1 MESMGTKRISSS
13 PRLFSILT
21 SLLAIFVFTATRA
34 FAQAPPAV
42 AIHVT
47 GEVPRHLD
55 LSAADLAAFQRQ
67 TIRVTDDQGSSVEY
81 GGVPVAEILEKAGA
95 PLGKELKG
103 ANLGLGVIARASDG
117 YRVLFSLTEFDAAFS
132 DRIILLADR
141 RDGKPLD
148 GREGPLRLVVS
159 GDQRHARW
167 VRGVT
172 ILEIFKVR

>member
-1 MESMGTKRISSS
+1 MESLGTKRILNSLL
-13 PRLFSILT
+13 LFSILT
-21 SLLAIFVFTATRA
+21 SLLAMFVFTPARA
-34 FAQAPPAV
+34 SAQASPAV
-42 AIHVT
+42 AIHVA

-81 GGVPVAEILEKAGA
+81 GGVPVAEILEKSGA

-103 ANLGLGVIARASDG
+103 ANLALGVIARASDG
-117 YRVLFSLTEFDAAFS
+117 YRVLFSLTEFDAAFT

-148 GREGPLRLVVS
+148 GREGPLRLVVW
-159 GDQRHARW
+159 GDKRHARW
-167 VRGVT
+167 VRGVI
-172 ILEIFKVR
+172 ILEIFNVR